1 MEIIFEIIFYVL
13 GELLLTVIGEAFVE
27 VGFHSLSEAP
37 DSRVSRRIFIGFLY
51 AVGGLVLGALSL
63 KFIPLLVLGGTAV
76 SIAYLVIAPLL
87 AGLSLCVVN
96 WLMNYGIDDR
106 APFFQAKKFVYG
118 VLFALVF
125 SITRATFG

>member
-63 KFIPLLVLGGTAV
+63 KFIPLLVLGGAAV